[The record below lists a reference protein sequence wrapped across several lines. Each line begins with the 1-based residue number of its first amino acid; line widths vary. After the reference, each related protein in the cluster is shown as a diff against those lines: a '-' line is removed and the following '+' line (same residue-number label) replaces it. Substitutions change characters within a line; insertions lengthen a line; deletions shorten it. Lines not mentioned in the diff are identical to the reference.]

1 MTLADI
7 WILMPF
13 FILAAGSL
21 VILLSGAFV
30 PGRHGTVVGLVALF
44 GAACWALQQPSL
56 PLAPVLGITAT
67 PFARF
72 FTVLFC
78 SSAAVTLLLSH
89 SHNERQGIRGEEYPA
104 TLLFATFGMTV
115 AASSA
120 NFLTLFLGLEALSFA
135 FYILIAID
143 RDRPGS
149 VEAGLKYLLMGA
161 VAAAFIAFGI
171 ALLYAAAGS
180 LEIAGAVRLLSDRGE
195 PAPLALAG
203 WGFLLMGIAF
213 KVSLVPAH
221 LWTPDVYQGAP
232 TPVTAFLSTGSK
244 AAAFA
249 ALLLLFL
256 PSTSGTSLLHGPL
269 WFFSLLSMLVGNLA
283 ALRQRNL
290 KRMLAYSSIAHMGYV
305 TLALVPGTV
314 EGFSAIMYYLVAYT
328 VTNLSAFGV
337 LATLSGGEVRS
348 DGIEELR
355 GMGRSRPFQG
365 GVLALALFSLAGV
378 PPTAGFFGK
387 FAVFAAALRGG
398 ETSLATIGIV
408 TAAISVYYYLR
419 VVVILYSEEGAVSP
433 SQTRSSLAE
442 VVALAATGVAVLL
455 IGILPEQL
463 LHFIKTALH

>member
-1 MTLADI
+1 VTVADL
-7 WILMPF
+7 WILIPL

-30 PGRHGTVVGLVALF
+30 PGSYGTLVGLAALV
-44 GAACWALQQPSL
+44 GAACWTLQSPPV
-56 PLAPVLGITAT
+56 PLAPVLGIAAT
-67 PFARF
+67 PYARF
-72 FTVLFC
+72 FTVFFC
-78 SSAAVTLLLSH
+78 LTAAIALLLSH
-89 SHNERQGIRGEEYPA
+89 TYNERRGIRGEEYPA
-104 TLLFATFGMTV
+104 TLLFAAFGMTV
-115 AASSA
+115 VAASA

-149 VEAGLKYLLMGA
+149 VEAGMKYLLMGA
-161 VAAAFIAFGI
+161 TAAAFIAFGI
-171 ALLYAAAGS
+171 ALLYAATGS
-180 LEIAGAVRLLSDRGE
+180 LKIAGALPHLSATDQTL
-195 PAPLALAG
+195 PVALAG

-249 ALLLLFL
+249 ALLLLLL
-256 PSTSGTSLLHGPL
+256 PMGGGVSLLHGPL
-269 WFFSLLSMLVGNLA
+269 WCLSLLSMIVGNLA

-290 KRMLAYSSIAHMGYV
+290 KRMMAYSSIAHMGYV
-305 TLALVPGTV
+305 TLALTPGTS
-314 EGFSAIMYYLVAYT
+314 EGYAAVIFYLVAYT

-337 LATLSGGEVRS
+337 LAALSGDIPS
-348 DGIEELR
+348 DGIEELQ
-355 GMGRSRPFQG
+355 GLGRRRPFLG

-387 FAVFAAALRGG
+387 FTVFASALRGG
-398 ETSLATIGIV
+398 ETTLAVIGIL

-419 VVVILYSEEGAVSP
+419 VIVTLYSAEHEVSP
-433 SQTRSSLAE
+433 SACRAAFPE
-442 VVALAATGVAVLL
+442 VFALSVAGLAVLL
-455 IGILPEQL
+455 IGIMPEHL
-463 LHFIKTALH
+463 LRYIKLILL